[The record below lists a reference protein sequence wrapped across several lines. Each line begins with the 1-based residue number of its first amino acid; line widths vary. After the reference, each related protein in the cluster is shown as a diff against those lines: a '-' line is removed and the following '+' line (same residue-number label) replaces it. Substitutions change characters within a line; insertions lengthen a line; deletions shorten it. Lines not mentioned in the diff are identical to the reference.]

1 MSLFTV
7 TTSCLCEM
15 ESNRVLGP
23 LPVGLLLCLAVEKS
37 RRFSLNPTK
46 LIQFILYSVKTNCTS
61 HLLFSFRHLLQNT
74 PWMSSEN
81 QKKKKKKTKA
91 RRFGRQSIW
100 CCCRNYL
107 SQLCISVCEKFI
119 SQCYGSNAPNSCIAC
134 MLTKENGFSPQT
146 AMNSCWPTEQ
156 LSLSLTVVYMYTIER
171 ESKAIGRIL
180 A

>member
-81 QKKKKKKTKA
+81 QKKNNKKTKA
-91 RRFGRQSIW
+91 RRVFDVVAGTI
-100 CCCRNYL
+100 YL
-107 SQLCISVCEKFI
+107 SFAYLCVKNSSASVMV
-119 SQCYGSNAPNSCIAC
+119 QMP
-134 MLTKENGFSPQT
+134 
-146 AMNSCWPTEQ
+146 
-156 LSLSLTVVYMYTIER
+156 LTVVLHVCWQKKM
-171 ESKAIGRIL
+171 AL
-180 A
+180 AHKLPWTVLAHRAAVAEPNRRVHVHDWKRK